1 MNLRW
6 SGWRIAILAGLMI
19 AGLVVVGRE
28 SSLTRRSADFTIVY
42 AAALLTR
49 DGHPEA
55 VYQPDQLGPLMLRLS
70 DNAIDPRL
78 PFDAP
83 LALVLPFVPLS
94 FLPLETAFHVW
105 QLASLQS
112 SALLLLGAVLLL
124 GAWSSGSA
132 GLALAGAGLLALK
145 PQYLP
150 VYLILIAA
158 RRQWRA
164 LGAALLGSMVVG
176 LSPMLAGGPRGLLA
190 MVGSALA
197 AGQGWLGSSETLV
210 ATLAPLLPS
219 RVATVAGFTAWGIAL
234 GVLAVIAMRT
244 GGSMPVAALATAM
257 AVLFSPHALPYDTV
271 LLALP
276 AWLGFSLYRSGAIY
290 NPALAYLAVAL
301 ALLVDL
307 GRPLVSLAPI
317 ALVAVLLWY
326 GRDFWLRRQ
335 RPPAMPVAA

>member
-105 QLASLQS
+105 QLASL
-112 SALLLLGAVLLL
+112 
-124 GAWSSGSA
+124 
-132 GLALAGAGLLALK
+132 
-145 PQYLP
+145 
-150 VYLILIAA
+150 
-158 RRQWRA
+158 
-164 LGAALLGSMVVG
+164 ALLGSPVVG

-197 AGQGWLGSSETLV
+197 AGQGWLGSSESLV

-244 GGSMPVAALATAM
+244 RGSMPVAALATAM

-301 ALLVDL
+301 ALLIDL

-317 ALVAVLLWY
+317 AVVAVLLWY
-326 GRDFWLRRQ
+326 GRDFWLRRP

>member
-105 QLASLQS
+105 QLASLALLGLS
-112 SALLLLGAVLLL
+112 LLLLA
-124 GAWSSGSA
+124 
-132 GLALAGAGLLALK
+132 
-145 PQYLP
+145 
-150 VYLILIAA
+150 
-158 RRQWRA
+158 
-164 LGAALLGSMVVG
+164 
-176 LSPMLAGGPRGLLA
+176 
-190 MVGSALA
+190 
-197 AGQGWLGSSETLV
+197 
-210 ATLAPLLPS
+210 
-219 RVATVAGFTAWGIAL
+219 
-234 GVLAVIAMRT
+234 
-244 GGSMPVAALATAM
+244 
-257 AVLFSPHALPYDTV
+257 
-271 LLALP
+271 
-276 AWLGFSLYRSGAIY
+276 
-290 NPALAYLAVAL
+290 
-301 ALLVDL
+301 
-307 GRPLVSLAPI
+307 
-317 ALVAVLLWY
+317 
-326 GRDFWLRRQ
+326 
-335 RPPAMPVAA
+335 

>member
-105 QLASLQS
+105 QLASLALLGLS
-112 SALLLLGAVLLL
+112 LLLLARWVSL
-124 GAWSSGSA
+124 GRRGLVMAL
-132 GLALAGAGLLALK
+132 LALAAFPAT
-145 PQYLP
+145 
-150 VYLILIAA
+150 
-158 RRQWRA
+158 W
-164 LGAALLGSMVVG
+164 ALLS
-176 LSPMLAGGPRGLLA
+176 
-190 MVGSALA
+190 
-197 AGQGWLGSSETLV
+197 AGQGWLGSSESLV

-219 RVATVAGFTAWGIAL
+219 RVATVAGFTAWGIVL

-244 GGSMPVAALATAM
+244 RGSMPVAALATAM

-317 ALVAVLLWY
+317 ALAAVLLWY
-326 GRDFWLRRQ
+326 GRDFWF
-335 RPPAMPVAA
+335 